1 MTTLSRA
8 CLHRPRRHTAA
19 SIHLGVERDT
29 RGLDLLPEQRLNC
42 YPASPLVVLS
52 WIFHGQLHRVR
63 MLAEG
68 GPVVLSEALSS
79 MVLAGPSRTPSM
91 SWSPGPVHAISIG
104 LYPDAVRQ
112 MFGIEPHALMDQVL
126 PAAACRILE
135 QVQPGQGRL
144 FEQLEAAIYRCTPTE
159 RLGSKAGSANLH
171 DWLRTLA
178 MRAAM
183 TRPGTGLRQL
193 QRQIKRWA
201 GQSQRELQLYVRVER
216 AFDLLQQQ
224 EKTDWSA
231 LALQAGYSDQSHFGR
246 EVKRIT
252 GYSPARFAQRLQTD
266 EAFWMYRLL
275 GEC

>member
-1 MTTLSRA
+1 
-8 CLHRPRRHTAA
+8 
-19 SIHLGVERDT
+19 
-29 RGLDLLPEQRLNC
+29 
-42 YPASPLVVLS
+42 
-52 WIFHGQLHRVR
+52 
-63 MLAEG
+63 
-68 GPVVLSEALSS
+68 
-79 MVLAGPSRTPSM
+79 
-91 SWSPGPVHAISIG
+91 
-104 LYPDAVRQ
+104 
-112 MFGIEPHALMDQVL
+112 
-126 PAAACRILE
+126 
-135 QVQPGQGRL
+135 
-144 FEQLEAAIYRCTPTE
+144 
-159 RLGSKAGSANLH
+159 
-171 DWLRTLA
+171 
-178 MRAAM
+178 M